1 MKQEGMTAIVD
12 CNSFYCACERLFT
25 PSLLNKPIVVLSNND
40 GCIVS
45 RTDEAKALGIGMAG
59 PYYQNKEVIEKHNVA
74 VFSSNYSLYGD
85 LSMRVM
91 DSLRAI
97 AGRQNVEVYSVDEA
111 FVNLHE
117 VPDQQ
122 LNTIIQQ
129 LKEQTEQWT
138 GIQVS
143 VGVAPTKV
151 LSKIANRLAK
161 KNKEA
166 TKCIVVLDTE
176 LKIREALQRTPVS
189 DIWGIGRRYAFTLKE
204 VYNIQ
209 TAWEL
214 SKLSEEWGRKHLG
227 GVGGVRLLK
236 ELKGFRC
243 MELKD
248 PLETKKMIATTRM
261 FGKPVYA
268 LSDIKEAVATYTSRA
283 AEKLRRQIG
292 AARMIQVFLVSKDA
306 PRTPNAYNPE
316 TRHSYTTLPIATSNT
331 QELLQYAL
339 PLAEQLYR
347 KGRHYIKAGVILSQI
362 VPDTSI
368 QGNLFAP
375 LTENRQRL
383 LMQTLDNINCSMR
396 DDAIKYAATG
406 LKRNWKMRQELR
418 SKRYTTRWDELF
430 EIY

>member
-1 MKQEGMTAIVD
+1 MSYKGMTAIVD
-12 CNSFYCACERLFT
+12 CNSFYCACERLFK
-25 PSLLNKPIVVLSNND
+25 PSLLNKPVVVLSNND

-59 PYYQNKEVIEKHNVA
+59 PYYQNKEVIEKYKVA

-91 DSLRAI
+91 DTLRAI
-97 AGRQNVEVYSVDEA
+97 AGRENVEVYSVDEA
-111 FVNLHE
+111 FVNLDE
-117 VPDQQ
+117 IPDLQ
-122 LNTIIQQ
+122 LHAVIQQ

-151 LSKIANRLAK
+151 LSKVANRLAK
-161 KNKEA
+161 KNKSA
-166 TKCIVVLDTE
+166 TKCVVVLDTE
-176 LKIREALQRTPVS
+176 EKIREALQRTPVS

-214 SKLSEEWGRKHLG
+214 SKLNEEWGRKHLG
-227 GVGGVRLLK
+227 GVTGVRLLK

-261 FGKPVYA
+261 FGKPVYTIEE
-268 LSDIKEAVATYTSRA
+268 LKEAVATYTSRA
-283 AEKLRRQIG
+283 AEKLRRQMG
-292 AARMIQVFLVSKDA
+292 AAQMIHVFLVSKDIKTIA
-306 PRTPNAYNPE
+306 GTYQPE
-316 TRHSYTTLPIATSNT
+316 TRHRYTTLPIATSST
-331 QELLQYAL
+331 HELLQYAL
-339 PLAEQLYR
+339 PLTDALYR
-347 KGRHYIKAGVILSQI
+347 NNRHYIKAGVMLSQI
-362 VPDTSI
+362 VPDASI

-375 LTENRQRL
+375 LTEQRQRL

-396 DDAIKYAATG
+396 DDAIKYVATG

-418 SKRYTTRWDELF
+418 SKRYTTRWEELF
-430 EIY
+430 EIH

>member
-1 MKQEGMTAIVD
+1 MNHEGLTAIVD

-25 PSLLNKPIVVLSNND
+25 PSLLNKPVVVLSNND

-161 KNKEA
+161 KNKDA
-166 TKCIVVLDTE
+166 TNCIVVLDTE

-204 VYNIQ
+204 AYNIQ

-227 GVGGVRLLK
+227 GVAGVRLLK

-283 AEKLRRQIG
+283 AEKLRRQMG
-292 AARMIQVFLVSKDA
+292 AARMIHVFLVSKDI
-306 PRTPNAYNPE
+306 PTTTNAYHPE
-316 TRHSYTTLPIATSNT
+316 TRHRYTTLPIATSNT
-331 QELLQYAL
+331 HELLQYAL

-347 KGRHYIKAGVILSQI
+347 KDRHYIKAGVILAQI
-362 VPDTSI
+362 VPDASI

-375 LTENRQRL
+375 LTEKRQRL

-418 SKRYTTRWDELF
+418 SKRYTTRWEELF
-430 EIY
+430 EIH

>member
-227 GVGGVRLLK
+227 GVAGVRLLK

-292 AARMIQVFLVSKDA
+292 AARMIQVFLVSKDV

-316 TRHSYTTLPIATSNT
+316 TRHRYTTLPIATSNT

-430 EIY
+430 EIH

>member
-122 LNTIIQQ
+122 LNSIIQQ

-176 LKIREALQRTPVS
+176 LKIREALQRTPVY

-430 EIY
+430 EIH

>member
-227 GVGGVRLLK
+227 GVAGVRLLK

-292 AARMIQVFLVSKDA
+292 AARMIQVFLVSKDI
-306 PRTPNAYNPE
+306 PTTPNAYNPE

-430 EIY
+430 EIH

>member
-227 GVGGVRLLK
+227 GVAGVRLLK

-283 AEKLRRQIG
+283 AEKLRRQMG
-292 AARMIQVFLVSKDA
+292 AARMIQVFLVSKDV

-316 TRHSYTTLPIATSNT
+316 TRHRYATLPIATSNT

-430 EIY
+430 EIH

>member
-227 GVGGVRLLK
+227 GVAGVRLLK

-292 AARMIQVFLVSKDA
+292 AARMIQVFLVSKDV

-316 TRHSYTTLPIATSNT
+316 TRHSYTTPPIATSNT

-339 PLAEQLYR
+339 PLAAQLYR

-430 EIY
+430 EIH